1 MRFFVDLPT
10 ESEREKI
17 FGVHLKKRVAASEV
31 GQDIVIDN
39 ALLSRLSAL
48 SDGFVGAEIEQA
60 VITALYE
67 AFFNQRSLCMEDL
80 EFAIKGTVP
89 LSVTQKEE
97 IFALRAWANVRAVS
111 ATPRRDLASYKAE
124 EPGETDVNTQR
135 GGRMLDF

>member
-1 MRFFVDLPT
+1 MH
-10 ESEREKI
+10 K
-17 FGVHLKKRVAASEV
+17 KKRVAAYQIR
-31 GQDIVIDN
+31 QDNFIYKSFFIK
-39 ALLSRLSAL
+39 LSAL

-111 ATPRRDLASYKAE
+111 ATPRGDLAPYKAE
-124 EPGETDVNTQR
+124 EPSETDVNTQR